1 MKIEYTIKFIVKCKK
16 EYLSIFLTY
25 KKAMDCYCIYRYLC
39 RKPTHYSL
47 LYFSACYY
55 NLNLFFIYFYVK
67 RLLAIYKSLYYYYV
81 TTN

>member
-16 EYLSIFLTY
+16 EYLSILKKK
-25 KKAMDCYCIYRYLC
+25 KKAMDCY
-39 RKPTHYSL
+39 
-47 LYFSACYY
+47 CYY

-67 RLLAIYKSLYYYYV
+67 SLLAIYKSLYYYYV